1 MNDLSNPAKTPD
13 FLAVRL
19 MRVENE
25 KTDAPTK
32 EEIRAPQ
39 TTMTDV
45 TPPAAPTRR
54 RGRQG
59 HERRIPIIPPKPL
72 QADARTI
79 IGAENLKVFIETDYI
94 RFRSLPRSRAP
105 PRRRRNR

>member
-32 EEIRAPQ
+32 DEIRAPQ
-39 TTMTDV
+39 TTMNEV
-45 TPPAAPTRR
+45 VPSVGPPAAEAKATS
-54 RGRQG
+54 G
-59 HERRIPIIPPKPL
+59 IPIIPPKPL
-72 QADARTI
+72 PADARTI

-94 RFRSLPRSRAP
+94 RFKQPPAEPGSTPAP
-105 PRRRRNR
+105 KK